1 MNSGENSFAPP
12 MPQTREGHGNLRA
25 FALPLGVAVFASYL
39 LFALLPRAR
48 ALTTALFYVSLALA
62 LWRGH
67 LLERRWGYGSGRRR
81 FPGTLFLGI
90 TWAVLGWSLLWA
102 GLLIAFAHARTWHW
116 LGGWRDG
123 PILLT
128 LTLGL
133 FHLAQGVRLRV
144 GRSVCVGGVL
154 CLLGVLIPGVQA
166 LREHINLATAFL
178 VGGTLILSGYARQG
192 NLRRQDRTPR
202 ASEKEG

>member
-1 MNSGENSFAPP
+1 MNSEETDFAPP
-12 MPQTREGHGNLRA
+12 TPQTREGRGNLGA
-25 FALPLGVAVFASYL
+25 FELPLGIAVLANYL
-39 LFALLPRAR
+39 LFALLPKAR

-133 FHLAQGVRLRV
+133 FHLAQGARLRV
-144 GRSVCVGGVL
+144 GHWAYVGGVL
-154 CLLGVLIPGVQA
+154 CLLGVLIPGLQT

-178 VGGTLILSGYARQG
+178 VGGALILGSYMGQG
-192 NLRRQDRTPR
+192 ASRKRDRPPR
-202 ASEKEG
+202 TQERT